1 MPQDP
6 EAEYYQSIEEFF
18 VSRRGD
24 PLFLSNADWLLVR
37 KWRKAQLP
45 LRIVLRGIADA
56 LDAHRHSWS
65 RHQKVMSL
73 AYCEAEVE
81 EARERWQRALS
92 LGAAAGV
99 DTTAILE
106 RLAAALQRAA
116 DERGAPRVC
125 REITEVL
132 RELAREPAQTS
143 GVEAELGRAEDRLVR
158 ALERRAGPSGVA
170 ELGVAVDADLAPYRS
185 RMPATV
191 YAQVRR
197 ESLRR
202 RLLGGFGIPRLSLF
216 HHQEVAP

>member
-1 MPQDP
+1 MSQDP

-73 AYCEAEVE
+73 AYCEAEVDA
-81 EARERWQRALS
+81 ARERWQRALS
-92 LGAAAGV
+92 LGASAGV

-106 RLAAALQRAA
+106 RLATALHRAA
-116 DERGAPRVC
+116 DERGAPRLC
-125 REITEVL
+125 REIADGL
-132 RELAREPAQTS
+132 RALSREPPATS
-143 GVEAELGRAEDRLVR
+143 GVETELGRAEDRLVR
-158 ALERRAGPSGVA
+158 ALERRLGAPGVA
-170 ELGVAVDADLAPYRS
+170 DLGRAVDADLSPYRT

-202 RLLGGFGIPRLSLF
+202 RLLEGFDIPRLSLF
-216 HHQEVAP
+216 HHQEAP